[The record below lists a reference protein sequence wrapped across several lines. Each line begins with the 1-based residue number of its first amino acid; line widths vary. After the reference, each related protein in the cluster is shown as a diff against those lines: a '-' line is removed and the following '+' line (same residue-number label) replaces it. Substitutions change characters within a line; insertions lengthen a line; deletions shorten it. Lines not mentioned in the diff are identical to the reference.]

1 LKTLWSAITG
11 VNIKRVRRT
20 LGEPFVYIGNKI
32 AGRDREM
39 EALINLVLKE
49 DDDTEFQYEV
59 CMTLRRYDIHVGTY
73 DTYEEAGE
81 VADNIEKSLKEL
93 A

>member
-1 LKTLWSAITG
+1 MISG
-11 VNIKRVRRT
+11 VSIKRVRRN

-32 AGRDREM
+32 AGRDSEM
-39 EALINLVLKE
+39 EAIINLVLKE

-59 CMTLRRYDIHVGTY
+59 ALTLRRYDIHVGTY
-73 DTYEEAGE
+73 DTYEEAGKIS
-81 VADNIEKSLKEL
+81 DNIDKSLKEL

>member
-1 LKTLWSAITG
+1 MKTLWNAITG

-20 LGEPFVYIGNKI
+20 LGEPFVYVGNKI

-39 EALINLVLKE
+39 EALINLTIKK
-49 DDDTEFQYEV
+49 DDDMEFQYEV
-59 CMTLRRYDIHVGTY
+59 ALTLRRYDIHIGTY
-73 DTYEEAGE
+73 DTYEEAGK